1 MKASEARELS
11 KEASAKSKQQL
22 AFILDQVRSAA
33 SEEGEYSM
41 SFVLVADARTVS
53 ALLALGYKVQEDTY
67 RNAHLLTVSW
77 AEGGEGGVIRTGECL
92 EQPRAVAVQ
101 ATSALAGGS
110 GVVPAGGLRSA
121 YIEYERAGQESGRKI
136 VEQAALAGGS
146 GVVHSDAP
154 RAMYIDAGLH
164 PAIPST
170 LVVSRR
176 YPSEDRRYYWCGF
189 DDWTD
194 DIQDARVRVLTA
206 DEAQSLLAT
215 FRRRPQLDSSPRFGV
230 VNRVTLMDALL

>member
-11 KEASAKSKQQL
+11 KEATAKSKQQL

-41 SFVLVADARTVS
+41 SFVLAADARTVS

-77 AEGGEGGVIRTGECL
+77 AEDGECL

>member
-11 KEASAKSKQQL
+11 KEATAKSKQQL

-41 SFVLVADARTVS
+41 SFVLAADARTVS
-53 ALLALGYKVQEDTY
+53 ALLALGYKVLEDTY
-67 RNAHLLTVSW
+67 RNARLLTVSW
-77 AEGGEGGVIRTGECL
+77 AEDGECL
-92 EQPRAVAVQ
+92 EQPRAVATQ

-136 VEQAALAGGS
+136 VEQAA
-146 GVVHSDAP
+146 
-154 RAMYIDAGLH
+154 
-164 PAIPST
+164 AIPST

-176 YPSEDRRYYWCGF
+176 YPSDRQPTYWCG
-189 DDWTD
+189 DGPDAIGVANNWWTAD
-194 DIQDARVRVLTA
+194 VQHPSVRVLSV
-206 DEAQSLLAT
+206 DEARALLVSLRSREESLA
-215 FRRRPQLDSSPRFGV
+215 RYSAVSRA
-230 VNRVTLMDALL
+230 TLMDALL

>member
-1 MKASEARELS
+1 MKASEARKLC

-41 SFVLVADARTVS
+41 SFVLAADARTVS

-67 RNAHLLTVSW
+67 RNARLLTVSW
-77 AEGGEGGVIRTGECL
+77 AEDGECL
-92 EQPRAVAVQ
+92 EQPRAVATQ

-136 VEQAALAGGS
+136 VDGAAG
-146 GVVHSDAP
+146 
-154 RAMYIDAGLH
+154 
-164 PAIPST
+164 IPST

-176 YPSEDRRYYWCGF
+176 YPSDRQPTYWCG
-189 DDWTD
+189 DGPDAIGVANNWWTAD
-194 DIQDARVRVLTA
+194 VQHPSVRVLSV
-206 DEAQSLLAT
+206 DEARALLVSLRSREESLA
-215 FRRRPQLDSSPRFGV
+215 RYSAVS
-230 VNRVTLMDALL
+230 RVTLMDALL